1 MLGAPG
7 SGKGTQSAR
16 LAEYLSVPNLST
28 GALFRSVLDTDPASP
43 LGVAA
48 DVIRSGGLVDD
59 TVVMQVVTAKIL
71 ELDFNVVLD
80 GFPRT
85 VNQAQLFS
93 RWLGEKHKKID
104 YVVYLGV
111 PIDDLIMRLGS
122 RRTCKRCGFLAS
134 LRLEDPDTGIPC
146 PRCSE
151 DLYRR
156 EDDRPAAIS
165 RRLAIYE
172 AVTAPLRDYYGASGE
187 LIMVNGAAEADLV
200 YRDICNL
207 MNNPV

>member
-28 GALFRSVLDTDPASP
+28 GALFRSVLDTDPGSQ

-59 TVVMQVVTAKIL
+59 TIVMQVVTAKIL
-71 ELDFNVVLD
+71 ELEFNVVLD

-85 VNQAQLFS
+85 ENQAHLFS
-93 RWLGEKHKKID
+93 MWLEDNHRRID
-104 YVVYLGV
+104 YVIYLRV
-111 PIDDLIMRLGS
+111 PMDELIIRLGS
-122 RRTCKRCGFLAS
+122 RRTCKRCGFIAS
-134 LRLEDPDTGIPC
+134 LRLEDADTGIPC
-146 PRCSE
+146 PRCCQ
-151 DLYRR
+151 DLVRR
-156 EDDRPAAIS
+156 EDDRPASIS

-172 AVTAPLRDYYGASGE
+172 AVTAPLRDYYGTSGE
-187 LIMVNGAAEADLV
+187 LIMVNGAAEPDLV

-207 MNNPV
+207 VNNPV